1 MSTSNAPTK
10 LAMVSV
16 FTYEKLDL
24 AQNFLESLRRFGIHK
39 YHMSFV
45 TDSITQDTLIQS
57 GFNVTLLDTP
67 KTGDM
72 PPINALRYGVVAKI
86 LGAFSHVWLLDIES
100 VCRGNLTAFFH
111 YDFPK
116 DIDIVVQ
123 KKDSHTV
130 NPGCMIVKSSPQTC
144 ALFAHMSETKE
155 DVDDSRVFTDII
167 PQVEPRLNLSFF
179 DEISFPNTSIYF
191 GPSEKHDEYVEHKY
205 TPLIVNARFL
215 NGIEQQITALKSTG
229 NWLQIT

>member
-1 MSTSNAPTK
+1 MSTTNVSTK

-16 FTYEKLDL
+16 FSHEKLDL

-45 TDSITQDTLIQS
+45 TDSITQETLVQS

-67 KTGDM
+67 KIGNM
-72 PPINALRYGVVAKI
+72 PPINALRYGVVARL

-100 VCRGNLTAFFH
+100 VCHGNLTAFFH

-130 NPGCMIVKSSPQTC
+130 NPGCMIVKSNPQTC

-155 DVDDSRVFTDII
+155 DVDDARVFTDII
-167 PQVEPRLNLSFF
+167 PRVEPRLNLSFF
-179 DEISFPNTSIYF
+179 DESSFPNTSIYF
-191 GPSEKHDEYVEHKY
+191 GPSEKHDEYTMLNIK
-205 TPLIVNARFL
+205 PLIVNARFID
-215 NGIEQQITALKSTG
+215 GIEQQINALKATG
-229 NWLQIT
+229 NWILDT